1 MVPFDLSYKN
11 PWWGSIIAGLCKNE
25 LPSKLASMT
34 QNVKFLFYLIFIFR
48 NTLNE
53 WIVKEDILWSSL
65 YHVPIERN
73 YCKAHFFHFPFLA
86 SPRL

>member
-34 QNVKFLFYLIFIFR
+34 QNVNSYFI
-48 NTLNE
+48 
-53 WIVKEDILWSSL
+53 
-65 YHVPIERN
+65 
-73 YCKAHFFHFPFLA
+73 
-86 SPRL
+86 